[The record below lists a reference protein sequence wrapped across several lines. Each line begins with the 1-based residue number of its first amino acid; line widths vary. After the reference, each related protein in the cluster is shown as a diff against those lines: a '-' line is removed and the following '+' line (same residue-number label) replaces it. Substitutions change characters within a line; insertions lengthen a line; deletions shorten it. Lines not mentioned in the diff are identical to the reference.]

1 MEAMVL
7 ERPVIST
14 YVAGIPEL
22 VVPGESGWLAPAGDA
37 LALADAMAAAIA
49 LPAARIA
56 EMGRAAKARALARHD
71 IDAVA
76 ATLKRHFAEATA
88 DPEAP

>member
-1 MEAMVL
+1 
-7 ERPVIST
+7 
-14 YVAGIPEL
+14 
-22 VVPGESGWLAPAGDA
+22 
-37 LALADAMAAAIA
+37 MAAAIA

-71 IDAVA
+71 IDAIA
-76 ATLKRHFAEATA
+76 ATLKRHFAEAIA